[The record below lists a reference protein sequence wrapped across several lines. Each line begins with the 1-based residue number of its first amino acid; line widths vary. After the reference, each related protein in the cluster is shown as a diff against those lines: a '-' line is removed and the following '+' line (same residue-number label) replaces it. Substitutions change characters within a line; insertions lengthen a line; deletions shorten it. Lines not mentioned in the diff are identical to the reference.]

1 MSPTKNQNQNSN
13 YDIINII
20 AKRDNKMIKTLQ
32 NQLEISNDIIDDLV
46 NYVARLEARIKVL
59 EPVEVEVIE
68 PVKKVKKVKK
78 VKEIDNFIFKLNEE
92 VRIYNYFGL
101 IGTIK
106 ARKIDSDGDNV
117 YTVMYFNENNST
129 GDFKEDQLT
138 SYNMEDEI
146 NEAVENLIEDYG
158 EEEYDID
165 DLYVMVKDEIIRQ
178 QEKNYD
184 ELDEFLHP
192 EKKLIREEVERQ
204 QDIIDKQKRK
214 QHSKETKKRITEIK
228 KQRAIE
234 EAEAEKAIK
243 EPVKKEPVKKEP
255 VKKEP
260 VKKEPVKK
268 EPVKKAPI
276 KKEPI
281 KKAPVKKAKK
291 PENIYNTGHNM
302 DEDEQDRLDAIAH
315 REAERLE
322 HIQYQKEFDER
333 EKKEIAKINKKI
345 AKNNKTAQK
354 IINFV

>member
-243 EPVKKEPVKKEP
+243 EPVKKEPVKK
-255 VKKEP
+255 
-260 VKKEPVKK
+260 
-268 EPVKKAPI
+268 API